1 MKKSI
6 SLVTLFLLLITNIH
20 AQVFP
25 GTNWLFNEDPG
36 SDGWYMEK
44 MEAFNQYII
53 DSTRIRLL

>member
-6 SLVTLFLLLITNIH
+6 SMVTLFLLLITNIH

-25 GTNWLFNEDPG
+25 GTNWLYNEDPG
-36 SDGWYMEK
+36 SDGWNMEK

-53 DSTRIRLL
+53 NITSISLP